1 MESKTFGQLIHEI
14 SELRRLLAD
23 CGASEGMQSKTSV
36 EIQEYGKHYLKLL
49 DCMKE
54 ALAGEHILFSN
65 LMDRIPDRIYFKD
78 TGSRFMKINKALA
91 DILNLKHPDE
101 AIGKRD
107 HDFYSKAEADMF
119 FSNEQEILRTGC
131 PIVNKEEKIS
141 RSDGSYRWSTT
152 TKVPLYDPEGK
163 CLGIMGIS
171 RDITQRKKAEIA
183 LREER
188 DKAQHYLDIAGSII
202 VALNTEGYI
211 TLINKKGC
219 EVLGC
224 EEGNAIGRNW
234 LNDFLPARERAE
246 VASKLQQLVR
256 GATEKAEFYE
266 NSILTSIGEER
277 VIAWY
282 NTVMHDERGEV
293 TAILS
298 SGIDITDRKQT
309 EEKLAAERE
318 RLSVTLRSIG
328 DGVITTDTEGR
339 VVMINKVA
347 EGLTGWTQ
355 AEAAGRPLVEVFN
368 IINEIT
374 REPCENPVEKVLK
387 TGRIIGP
394 ANHTALISRGGKE
407 RTIADSGSPIRN
419 RNSEII
425 GVVLVF
431 RDVTEE
437 KKMEKE
443 LQRARKLES
452 VGILAGGVA
461 HDFNNILTAILGN
474 ISLARMSVEADDD
487 VYKILLEAENASLRA
502 RDLTQQLL
510 TFSRGGAPIKN
521 TTSIAGLIQD
531 SANFVL
537 RGSNVKCEFSLS
549 EDLWPVDVDEGQISQ
564 VINNLVINADQ
575 AMPQGGNINVT
586 ARNIA
591 IGADSVLPL
600 SPGDYIEISVEDQ
613 GVGIP
618 EEYLQK
624 VFDPYFTTKQ
634 KGSGLGL
641 ASAHSVIKNH
651 DGFITVDSKL
661 GVGTVF
667 RVYLPA
673 SSGDVQITSS
683 NQEYLVSGRGKIM
696 IMDDEYIV
704 RDVAGKMLDCLG
716 YKSGFSRDGNEML
729 QLYAEAMNAGC
740 PYDAVIMDLT
750 IPGGMGGKEAIKELL
765 KIDPDAK
772 AIVSSGYSNDMI
784 MAEFK
789 EYGFS
794 GVITKPYKIEDMS
807 KVLHDMITGKATTG
821 ENA

>member
-1 MESKTFGQLIHEI
+1 MGDKTFRELIYEI

-387 TGRIIGP
+387 TGRIIGL

-618 EEYLQK
+618 EECLQK

-651 DGFITVDSKL
+651 DGFITADSKL
-661 GVGTVF
+661 GVGTIF
-667 RVYLPA
+667 HIYLPA
-673 SSGDVQITSS
+673 SNEDIQTIRS

-696 IMDDEYIV
+696 VMDDEYIV
-704 RDVAGKMLDCLG
+704 RDVAGKMLVCLG
-716 YKSGFSRDGNEML
+716 YESGFARDGNEML
-729 QLYAEAMNAGC
+729 QLYVEAMNAGC

-765 KIDPDAK
+765 KIDPEAM

-784 MAEFK
+784 MAEFEK
-789 EYGFS
+789 YGFS

-807 KVLHDMITGKATTG
+807 KVLHDMIIGKTAAG
-821 ENA
+821 EDA